1 MSILIRSST
10 SDSPRHLEISR
21 NAFWWRGAILSS
33 RLAQVCSTRA
43 KAFSPGKR
51 DCFAIW
57 KKASRQKIFR
67 VGKIAAYQTT
77 ARRDRSVIPANT
89 PHTTP
94 LYNTK
99 MACIASTFT
108 GSVAALKASKVQVR
122 RATRAR
128 ALSRASPAREVDV
141 GKLRFPAAGAA
152 LPAPGLV
159 RGRRLRRIARR
170 RRSLNALSR
179 RSPGRSRAPDPRDGP
194 GVARPARRER
204 FREFLVQLN
213 SAVAHHATSGD

>member
-1 MSILIRSST
+1 
-10 SDSPRHLEISR
+10 LEISR

-128 ALSRASPAREVDV
+128 ARACEFRRDRTPVLSGSYRE
-141 GKLRFPAAGAA
+141 RE
-152 LPAPGLV
+152 
-159 RGRRLRRIARR
+159 
-170 RRSLNALSR
+170 
-179 RSPGRSRAPDPRDGP
+179 
-194 GVARPARRER
+194 RRER
-204 FREFLVQLN
+204 ARGGR
-213 SAVAHHATSGD
+213 ARRARGA

>member
-1 MSILIRSST
+1 MILLATWKSLETPFGGEARFCRPGWHKSAPRAQKRFRRENVTASPYGRKRAGKKSSELAKSQRT
-10 SDSPRHLEISR
+10 KQRPAAI
-21 NAFWWRGAILSS
+21 GAS
-33 RLAQVCSTRA
+33 
-43 KAFSPGKR
+43 FP
-51 DCFAIW
+51 
-57 KKASRQKIFR
+57 
-67 VGKIAAYQTT
+67 QTHH
-77 ARRDRSVIPANT
+77 T
-89 PHTTP
+89 PHPFTTP
-94 LYNTK
+94 KWPALPPPSPARSPPSRRPRSRY
-99 MACIASTFT
+99 
-108 GSVAALKASKVQVR
+108 VAR
-122 RATRAR
+122 RAR

-179 RSPGRSRAPDPRDGP
+179 RSPGRSRAPDPRDAP